1 MRAQGLPIQCSV
13 FLTRREGLLQS
24 TNSSNADYLFQPD
37 KLHADMVR
45 RAPRPYAGPNPHPD
59 HVVHIPAPLV
69 DETCTQPPFGS
80 TLCSHYPAVVLL

>member
-1 MRAQGLPIQCSV
+1 MQQTRNCRVVPKTTFVGCLCNSIVARVRPQGLPIQCSV

-45 RAPRPYAGPNPHPD
+45 
-59 HVVHIPAPLV
+59 PLV
-69 DETCTQPPFGS
+69 APICLP
-80 TLCSHYPAVVLL
+80 